1 MRRGDAAWRGVAAF
15 VLAVGAGVLWLG
27 GAGSLQAA
35 QRVEALSGGRV
46 SRGALVCS
54 FRRQTGHPCIGCG
67 GTEAFGHA
75 SRARWAQAAA
85 ANPLGAFA
93 GLAAWGLTAASLLT
107 LFGAGAGWLR
117 RTGVMVLVL
126 LPAAFVV
133 NAVVWLI
140 SLPPGALR

>member
-1 MRRGDAAWRGVAAF
+1 MRRADLAWRGVAAL
-15 VLAVGAGVLWLG
+15 VLAVCGGALWLG

-35 QRVEALSGGRV
+35 QTVEALSAGRV
-46 SRGALVCS
+46 SRGPFVCS
-54 FRRQTGHPCIGCG
+54 FRRETGHPCLGCG

-75 SRARWAQAAA
+75 SRARWGEAAI

-93 GLAAWGLTAASLLT
+93 GLAAWGLAAGSLLT
-107 LFGAGAGWLR
+107 LGGAGVGWLR
-117 RTGVMVLVL
+117 RMGTIVLVL
-126 LPAAFVV
+126 LPAAFLA